1 MQGVDPEDVS
11 LEQAVELLAAKAAR
25 MQAKAA
31 KVSASSTEPGKAT
44 SSKKPAKA
52 KATGTSKHEDAVSTS
67 KKSAKREG
75 GTAPKKGAKGSKSKK
90 AQPPAAGAGD
100 AVQTAVTEGAAPT
113 AASGTARKRGPN
125 AYMQWK
131 QQRWPSLKAEH
142 PGMSFKELMSLT
154 SQEWANLDPAVKQ
167 QFEQNASTQRTQ
179 HTQTVTS

>member
-75 GTAPKKGAKGSKSKK
+75 GTAPKRVPKAAKARRLSRRQQGPEMLCRRPLQRAQHRRPLLAQLANVAQTRTCSGSSS
-90 AQPPAAGAGD
+90 D
-100 AVQTAVTEGAAPT
+100 
-113 AASGTARKRGPN
+113 GP
-125 AYMQWK
+125 
-131 QQRWPSLKAEH
+131 H
-142 PGMSFKELMSLT
+142 
-154 SQEWANLDPAVKQ
+154 
-167 QFEQNASTQRTQ
+167 
-179 HTQTVTS
+179 